1 MHPRTSARRGG
12 AYIFTLIVA
21 AAAASIALAGFTLRK
36 HASERADIVRDLT
49 EARLVAQSALELVMA
64 RIGEDPTWRSA
75 ASRTDTAAI
84 GRGTASVLIDDP
96 EDNNLADNP
105 RQPYRLTSTATVG
118 AARAVLRTTVIAPV
132 EDEYRDRV
140 LAASPVSFWPLD
152 EGITTNHAA
161 ALVGPQHGGYSMNTV
176 PNGYT
181 GYDGRPAPAMRNS
194 NALAFVPHHASFLVN
209 SGTIA
214 CWVIVESDS
223 PGDQAIFAKNQ
234 LGDHAGSIY
243 IYLGNNLNLTI
254 RAESSTKTVSKSLSR
269 VNPGAWNH
277 IALTFGPAGLTA
289 YINGVG
295 TLVDKS
301 YTVGLGTAAGGT
313 NTFPI
318 QIGAWYTGSVLTD
331 SINGSIRDVAI
342 FDRQLTAAQIDALVF
357 GLPGTPRIEPAAW
370 AWVID

>member
-1 MHPRTSARRGG
+1 MQPRTTARRGG

-36 HASERADIVRDLT
+36 HASDRADIVRDLT
-49 EARLVAQSALELVMA
+49 EARLIAQSALELAMA
-64 RIGEDPTWRSA
+64 RIAEDSAWR
-75 ASRTDTAAI
+75 TAATRTYTSTI
-84 GRGTASVLIDDP
+84 GRGSASVLIDDP
-96 EDNNLADNP
+96 GDNDLANNP
-105 RQPYRLTSTATVG
+105 RQPFRLTSTATVG
-118 AARAVLRTTVIAPV
+118 KTRVVLRTTVIAPV
-132 EDEYRDRV
+132 EDDYRDRV
-140 LAASPVSFWPLD
+140 LAASPVAFWPLD
-152 EGITTNHAA
+152 EGINTTSAE
-161 ALVGPQHGGYSMNTV
+161 ALVGPQQGGYSMNTV
-176 PNGYT
+176 PNGFT
-181 GYDGRPAPAMRNS
+181 GYDGRPAPVMRNTNS
-194 NALAFVPHHASFLVN
+194 FAFVPHHASFLVN

-214 CWVIVESDS
+214 CWVYVDSDS

-243 IYLGNNLNLTI
+243 IYLANSLNLTI

-269 VNPGAWNH
+269 VNPGQWNH

-289 YINGVG
+289 YINAVG
-295 TLVDKS
+295 TLVDKN

-318 QIGAWYTGSVLTD
+318 QIGVWYTGSALTD

-342 FDRQLTAAQIDALVF
+342 FGQQFSAAQIDALVF
-357 GLPGTPRIEPAAW
+357 GLPGTPRIEPDAW